1 MSKLNDNKV
10 HEEENNLYINYE
22 QYKNEKYKFK
32 NLNMQFLRKHANNTL

>member
-22 QYKNEKYKFK
+22 QYKNEK
-32 NLNMQFLRKHANNTL
+32 NIN